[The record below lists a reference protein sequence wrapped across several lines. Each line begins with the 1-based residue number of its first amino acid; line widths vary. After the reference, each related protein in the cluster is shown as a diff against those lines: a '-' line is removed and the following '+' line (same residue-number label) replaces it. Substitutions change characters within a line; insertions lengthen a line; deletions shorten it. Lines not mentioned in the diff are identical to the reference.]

1 MVEIISEKILQQ
13 KFYNTKIQ
21 NMKKSG
27 EWDMIA
33 FKLQKDDEEL
43 AKQIVNSQSESAEE
57 TEEKMEESV
66 VKTDSSKQESQTENL
81 LDTKNIF
88 SLFKIK

>member
-1 MVEIISEKILQQ
+1 MSEIISEKILQQ
-13 KFYNTKIQ
+13 KFYNIKIQ

-33 FKLQKDDEEL
+33 FKLQKEDEEL
-43 AKQIVNSQSESAEE
+43 AKQIVNSQNESVEK
-57 TEEKMEESV
+57 TEEKLEESV
-66 VKTDSSKQESQTENL
+66 VKTDSSKKENQAENL